1 MRLGCSAAR
10 SARGRAALPAHRTG
24 EEIGHAGDALRDAR
38 RGKRAQRWIALRAA
52 LDCVA
57 RSACGV
63 PKGNLAMCEVR
74 C

>member
-1 MRLGCSAAR
+1 MRVTRFEMRDGGSAR
-10 SARGRAALPAHRTG
+10 SAG
-24 EEIGHAGDALRDAR
+24 LRC
-38 RGKRAQRWIALRAA
+38 AQRWIALRAA